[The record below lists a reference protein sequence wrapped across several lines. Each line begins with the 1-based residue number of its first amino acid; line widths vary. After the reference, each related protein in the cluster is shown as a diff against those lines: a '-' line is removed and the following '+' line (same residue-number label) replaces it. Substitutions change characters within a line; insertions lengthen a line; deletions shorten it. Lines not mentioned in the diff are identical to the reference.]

1 MDTQE
6 INFSLNPT
14 SDMNAITN
22 RQFYRQLGVT
32 LLELMAAVAILA
44 IITVVAASTYQSQIL
59 KAHRIDAKNAIMALA
74 AREEQY
80 YSAYNTYTNSPSAL
94 GYAAS
99 VTAFPVAVTSNSG
112 SRSYYSL
119 NVTVTAATTS
129 PYAPAA
135 FTVTATATGSQT
147 ADTNCQTFQVNSL
160 GVQTSAPST
169 TACF

>member
-119 NVTVTAATTS
+119 NVTYTAATTS

-135 FTVTATATGSQT
+135 ALTAPPPRSSFSFSATRKASSSACSPFKRGSQW
-147 ADTNCQTFQVNSL
+147 VW
-160 GVQTSAPST
+160 
-169 TACF
+169 